1 MIAVKDI
8 INALDSV
15 SVQELEKIAEIA
27 NDKLESRKMT
37 CYFKKVDTILALLD
51 DLVDDPA
58 DSEGW
63 RVAFEYRGD
72 EYTWSDLRRFIE
84 HTQRCTY
91 GYKYNE
97 ED

>member
-15 SVQELEKIAEIA
+15 SIQELKKIIETA
-27 NDKLESRKMT
+27 NDKLESRTMA
-37 CYFKKVDTILALLD
+37 CYFEKVTAIFALLD
-51 DLVDDPA
+51 DLVDMGED
-58 DSEGW
+58 W
-63 RVAFEYRGD
+63 RDAFEYDGE

-84 HTQRCTY
+84 HTQRCNYGY

>member
-8 INALDSV
+8 IDALDGV
-15 SVQELEKIAEIA
+15 STQELEKITEIA

-37 CYFKKVDTILALLD
+37 CYFEKVTAIFVLLN
-51 DLVDDPA
+51 DLVDMDE
-58 DSEGW
+58 DW
-63 RVAFEYRGD
+63 RDAFEYDGE

-84 HTQRCTY
+84 HTQKCTY
-91 GYKYNE
+91 GYEFKYNE

>member
-8 INALDSV
+8 IDALDSV
-15 SVQELEKIAEIA
+15 SAQELEKIAEIA
-27 NDKLESRKMT
+27 NDKLEGRKMT
-37 CYFKKVDTILALLD
+37 CYFKKVTAVLTLLD
-51 DLVDDPA
+51 DLVDMGED
-58 DSEGW
+58 W
-63 RVAFEYRGD
+63 REAFEYDGE

-91 GYKYNE
+91 SYGYKYNE